1 MKENRNS
8 HKHSHTTITLLFIS
22 LESQISMERES
33 SNLCLSLN
41 YHLFLG
47 EDDLLQGAGLFNVPE
62 IDPRWI
68 AVDPDEFGIPSA
80 YNA

>member
-1 MKENRNS
+1 
-8 HKHSHTTITLLFIS
+8 
-22 LESQISMERES
+22 MERES